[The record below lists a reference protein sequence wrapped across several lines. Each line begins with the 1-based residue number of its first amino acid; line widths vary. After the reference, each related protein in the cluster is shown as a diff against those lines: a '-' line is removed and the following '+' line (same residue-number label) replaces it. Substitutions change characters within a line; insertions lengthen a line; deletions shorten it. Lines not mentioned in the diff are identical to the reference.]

1 MLIDSNHL
9 KKKTR
14 RLIGEPMNP
23 AGLPAVNFVSTGPR
37 TNRSDQSHQRD
48 HAVRFYV
55 EDKAF
60 LDAVS
65 RSIGTALGAGNSAV
79 VISTNEHLSGLMQRL
94 SARGLDIARVAE
106 AGRYIPLR
114 AREVMAKFLS
124 DGLPDADL
132 FEEVVGQVV
141 QRAKSAAE
149 VDDRRVFVFGEM
161 VALLWLEGKPAA
173 AIRLEQLWNQLI
185 RKYSFS
191 LQCAY
196 PLKAFDRVE
205 HGEPFLSICGEHLT
219 VIPAED
225 FTALTGPEER
235 LRNVSYL
242 QQKAQA
248 FDSVRAEREQTQK
261 LLHTREAELTDLLEN
276 SLEGIHQTGPDR
288 RIRWANK
295 ALLNLLGYAQEEF
308 VGHDIAE
315 FHVNKQTC
323 DEFWNKVMQGEDLY
337 DFEAEFRCKDETV
350 RHVLIH
356 CNALWDDGRL
366 VHTRSFIRDVTERKE
381 MERAL
386 KLAHEEL
393 ELRVSERTAEL
404 MQKNI
409 QIMDQSQ
416 TLEMTNLGLRRLS
429 AHLLHVQD
437 EERRRI
443 ARELHDSTGQS
454 LALLSM
460 NLSSLE
466 GKAVT
471 SDPELAEGLSEN
483 ISIVKQ
489 VSTELRTLSYLL
501 HPPLLDEMGLGSAL
515 RWYIDGF
522 GQRSRIKIN
531 LELPKEFE
539 RLSRNL
545 ETAIF
550 RVVQECLTN
559 IHLHSGSPT
568 ATIRLH
574 QSSDKITLEIKDE
587 GKGIAPEKLSKVN
600 SSGLSGL
607 GLRGMRE
614 RIKDFQGDMEI
625 ISHEKGTQ
633 IKVSVPLGAAAS

>member
-1 MLIDSNHL
+1 
-9 KKKTR
+9 
-14 RLIGEPMNP
+14 MNP
-23 AGLPAVNFVSTGPR
+23 AGLPAVKFGSTGPR
-37 TNRSDQSHQRD
+37 TSASNRSHQGD

-65 RSIGTALGAGNSAV
+65 RSVGTALGAGNSAV
-79 VISTNEHLSGLMQRL
+79 VISTNEHLNGLAQRL
-94 SARGLDIARVAE
+94 SARGLDIARVEE

-114 AREVMAKFLS
+114 AREVMARFLH
-124 DGLPDADL
+124 DGSPDADL
-132 FEEVVGQVV
+132 FEQVIGKV
-141 QRAKSAAE
+141 IQRAKSAAE
-149 VDDRRVFVFGEM
+149 VDDRRVFVFGEI
-161 VALLWLEGKPAA
+161 VALLWLEGKSAA
-173 AIRLEQLWNQLI
+173 AIRLEQLWNELI

-191 LQCAY
+191 LHCAY

-205 HGEPFLSICGEHLT
+205 HGEPFLNICEEHLT
-219 VIPAED
+219 VIPAEN
-225 FTALTGPEER
+225 FTALTGPEEQ

-261 LLHTREAELTDLLEN
+261 LLHTREVELTDLLEN
-276 SLEGIHQTGPDR
+276 ALEGIHQTGPDR

-308 VGHDIAE
+308 VGHDITE
-315 FHVNKQTC
+315 FHVHKHTC
-323 DEFWNKVMQGEDLY
+323 DELWNKVMQGEDLY
-337 DFEAEFRCKDETV
+337 DFEAEFKCKDETV
-350 RHVLIH
+350 KHVLIH
-356 CNALWDDGRL
+356 CNALWEDGRL

-393 ELRVSERTAEL
+393 EWRVAERTAEL
-404 MQKNI
+404 VKKNI
-409 QIMDQSQ
+409 QILDQAQ

-471 SDPELAEGLSEN
+471 SNPELAEGLSEN
-483 ISIVKQ
+483 IGIVKQ

-531 LELPKEFE
+531 LELPNEFE

-614 RIKDFQGDMEI
+614 RIKDFRGDMEI

-633 IKVSVPLGAAAS
+633 IKVIVPVGAAAS